1 MVAKRF
7 IEWVGDPPA
16 KPKDFVVRIDNAE
29 RVSVSVNESS
39 EIKVNVV
46 KSLDVIVDA

>member
-1 MVAKRF
+1 MTKRF
-7 IEWVGDPPA
+7 IEWVGSPPS
-16 KPKDFVVRIDNAE
+16 KQEDFVVRIDNAE

-39 EIKVNVV
+39 EIKVNVA